1 MKYALIL
8 AAVLAAAVPALA
20 QQHSHGTQKGPNGG
34 VVQDIADV
42 HAELIRSGS
51 TLTVNILNE
60 SNKPLTSKGF
70 TGSALIVTGADRETV
85 TLTPSGDS
93 ALKGEAKKPIAPNAT
108 VTIVLKTA
116 SGKSGQAKF

>member
-8 AAVLAAAVPALA
+8 AAALAGAVPALA
-20 QQHSHGTQKGPNGG
+20 QQHSHGSQKGPSGG

-60 SNKPLTSKGF
+60 SNKPLSSKGF

>member
-8 AAVLAAAVPALA
+8 AAALTVATPALA

-34 VVQDIADV
+34 VVHDIADV

-60 SNKPLTSKGF
+60 SNNPVNSKGF
-70 TGSALIVTGADRETV
+70 SGSALIVTGTDRETV

-93 ALKGEAKKPIAPNAT
+93 ALKGVAKKPIAPNAA
-108 VTIVLKTA
+108 VTIVLKTT

>member
-1 MKYALIL
+1 M
-8 AAVLAAAVPALA
+8 
-20 QQHSHGTQKGPNGG
+20 
-34 VVQDIADV
+34 

-60 SNKPLTSKGF
+60 SNKPVNSKGF
-70 TGSALIVTGADRETV
+70 SGSALIVTGTDRETV

-93 ALKGEAKKPIAPNAT
+93 ALKGEAKKPIAPNAA
-108 VTIVLKTA
+108 VTIVLKTT